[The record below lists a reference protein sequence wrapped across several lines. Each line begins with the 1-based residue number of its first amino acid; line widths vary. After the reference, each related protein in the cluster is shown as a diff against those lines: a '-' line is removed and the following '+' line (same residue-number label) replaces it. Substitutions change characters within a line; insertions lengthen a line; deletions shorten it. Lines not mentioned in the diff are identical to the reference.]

1 MYRFAAAFV
10 GMTILAGPAL
20 AEPPRHDTILTI
32 LDQFMIARSVSAKCG
47 RTDAATTAAFLRRYR
62 LVTEQA
68 MVALKALS
76 TDLTRDRIEKV
87 MADHYSEIDRR
98 VTAIVAQ
105 ESCDG
110 SHIKEALQKY
120 DSVASAADTQLM
132 ADKNN

>member
-1 MYRFAAAFV
+1 MYRFGAALF
-10 GMTILAGPAL
+10 GMILSSGPAL
-20 AEPPRHDTILTI
+20 ADPPHHDNILTT
-32 LDQFMIARSVSAKCG
+32 LDQVMIARSVSAKCG
-47 RTDAATTAAFLRRYR
+47 HADTATISSFQRHYR

-68 MVALKALS
+68 TVALKMLS
-76 TDLTRDRIEKV
+76 SDLTQTHIEKV

-120 DSVASAADTQLM
+120 DSVANVTDAPLL